1 MRKRTSFPP
10 SREVLLDKVYHY
22 NSKYRNI
29 IANLSYRAPDKSI
42 NPIALRKAKTTNYN
56 FGISECN
63 RVKDNSKGI
72 FLISQQ
78 IHML

>member
-10 SREVLLDKVYHY
+10 SREDKVYHY

-29 IANLSYRAPDKSI
+29 IANLSYRAPDKRI
-42 NPIALRKAKTTNYN
+42 NPIALRKAKIAYN

-63 RVKDNSKGI
+63 RVKDNSKEI